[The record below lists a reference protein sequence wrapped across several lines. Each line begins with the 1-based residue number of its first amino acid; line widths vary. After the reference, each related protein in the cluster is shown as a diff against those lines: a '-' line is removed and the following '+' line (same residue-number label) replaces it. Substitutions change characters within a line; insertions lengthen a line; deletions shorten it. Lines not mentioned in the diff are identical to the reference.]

1 MLLSTG
7 EELMSMDAQMIVKT
21 ASELIAFHAI

>member
-7 EELMSMDAQMIVKT
+7 GELMSMDAQMMVKA
-21 ASELIAFHAI
+21 ASELIGFHAI